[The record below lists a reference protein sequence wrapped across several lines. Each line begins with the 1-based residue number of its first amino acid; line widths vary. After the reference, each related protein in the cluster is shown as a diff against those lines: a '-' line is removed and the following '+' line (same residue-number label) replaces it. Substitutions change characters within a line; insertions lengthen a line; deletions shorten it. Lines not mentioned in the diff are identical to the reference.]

1 MPPFP
6 PSAGELWSCTLTQS
20 TVKSFVLGLLALAAT
35 AAQPA
40 EAEGMLTLRDRLIFA
55 SSTTASRVSDLLA
68 GTFADRWGTEVRPEV
83 RHVGSHQ
90 ALALFCGGVGPETP
104 DIVVST
110 RRMPAGIRQFCRMNG
125 VRDVVEIK
133 LGFGAVVLVARRGDP
148 MPQLSARNLQ
158 EAMAAERPTSDG
170 IFAPNTYATWSQ
182 IGRGLPPSPIRVLVP
197 RGDSGTR
204 QLFEDLVLESGCR
217 NNKEMRLLFDAGFR
231 RRKCISLRTDGRV
244 VEVAEEQT
252 VATLMSSPP
261 GTLAVVTFDEA
272 MRSGGNLIALTL
284 DGVLPTIAS
293 IAAMDYDPTR
303 IFYLYAKRQHARN
316 KQGVGVVHGIAE
328 LLIEASSESA
338 TGPAGFL
345 ARAGLVSLPPAER
358 IRQRSIAERMST
370 MSLN

>member
-1 MPPFP
+1 M
-6 PSAGELWSCTLTQS
+6 TRT
-20 TVKSFVLGLLALAAT
+20 TVKSLFLGLLAMAAT

-40 EAEGMLTLRDRLIFA
+40 HAEGVLTLRDRLILA
-55 SSTTASRVSDLLA
+55 SSNTAGRVSDLLA
-68 GTFADRWGTEVRPEV
+68 ASFSERWGSEMRPEV
-83 RHVGSHQ
+83 RQVGSNQ

-104 DIVVST
+104 DVAIAT
-110 RRMPAGIRQFCRMNG
+110 RRMPSGIRQSCRMNG

-158 EAMAAERPTSDG
+158 EALAAERPTSDG
-170 IFAPNTYATWSQ
+170 IFAPNTYANWSQ
-182 IGRGLPPSPIRVLVP
+182 IARGLPPSPIRVLVP

-217 NNKEMRLLFDAGFR
+217 DIKEMRLLFDAGFR
-231 RRKCISLRTDGRV
+231 RNKCITLRTDGRV
-244 VEVAEEQT
+244 VEVPEDQT

-272 MRSGGNLIALTL
+272 MRSGGNLIALPL

-293 IAAMDYDPTR
+293 IASMDYDPTR
-303 IFYLYAKRQHARN
+303 VVYLYAKRQHARN

-328 LLIEASSESA
+328 LLTEASSESA

-358 IRQRSIAERMST
+358 VTQRSIAERMST